1 MNVKLCLGY
10 SFTHPRS
17 FVIIYLFRQSSNK
30 QHIQA
35 MHCILRLAYVI
46 FNFVTI
52 VIIIVII
59 IIITFYIQE
68 LDIRARLVLIL

>member
-1 MNVKLCLGY
+1 
-10 SFTHPRS
+10 
-17 FVIIYLFRQSSNK
+17 
-30 QHIQA
+30 
-35 MHCILRLAYVI
+35 MHRILRLAYVI